1 MLVSFGLTWLSGA
14 PPVALAVAGVALAG
28 AALYVGTR
36 PS

>member
-1 MLVSFGLTWLSGA
+1 MSGA
-14 PPVALAVAGVALAG
+14 PPIALVVTGLALAG